1 MLRSQQLDT
10 VLTSE
15 ELRLAALSA
24 SAKRGKWVARRRV
37 FRRWL
42 AWVTWTFV
50 LPVIGLVAVIACLL
64 GLAFWQYMGH
74 DAAYAATQKW
84 VQQEFG
90 NFQANNINS
99 NSNSNG
105 NSNPPNSRPD
115 NTSMINLTV
124 EATPDLMLDHHL
136 TTKPSLDLNSQN
148 QNLKG
153 QQP

>member
-1 MLRSQQLDT
+1 MQRLSALRSQQPDI

-24 SAKRGKWVARRRV
+24 SAKRGKWVARRRL

-42 AWVTWTFV
+42 AWLTWTFV
-50 LPVIGLVAVIACLL
+50 LPIIGLVAVIASLL
-64 GLAFWQYMGH
+64 ALAFWQYMGH
-74 DAAYAATQKW
+74 DAAYTAAQKW

-90 NFQANNINS
+90 SFQANTNMTQ
-99 NSNSNG
+99 G
-105 NSNPPNSRPD
+105 RPD
-115 NTSMINLTV
+115 NASMINLTV

-136 TTKPSLDLNSQN
+136 TTKPSLDLNSPN

>member
-1 MLRSQQLDT
+1 MQRLSALRSQQPDI

-24 SAKRGKWVARRRV
+24 SAKRGKWVARRRL

-42 AWVTWTFV
+42 AWLTWNFV
-50 LPVIGLVAVIACLL
+50 LPIIGLVAVFTCLL

-74 DAAYAATQKW
+74 DAAYVAAQKW

-90 NFQANNINS
+90 SFQNSS
-99 NSNSNG
+99 NSNMTQG
-105 NSNPPNSRPD
+105 RPD
-115 NTSMINLTV
+115 NASMINLTV
-124 EATPDLMLDHHL
+124 EATPELMLDHHL
-136 TTKPSLDLNSQN
+136 TTKPSLDLNSPN

>member
-1 MLRSQQLDT
+1 MQRSSALQSQQPDT

-15 ELRLAALSA
+15 DLRLAALSA

-50 LPVIGLVAVIACLL
+50 LPIIGLVAVFACLL

-74 DAAYAATQKW
+74 GAAYVAAQKW

-90 NFQANNINS
+90 SFQANS
-99 NSNSNG
+99 NSNTTQG
-105 NSNPPNSRPD
+105 RPD

-136 TTKPSLDLNSQN
+136 TTKPSLDLNSPN

>member
-1 MLRSQQLDT
+1 MLRSQQPDT

-42 AWVTWTFV
+42 AWVSWTFV
-50 LPVIGLVAVIACLL
+50 LPVVGLASVVACLL

-74 DAAYAATQKW
+74 DATYKAAQQW

-90 NFQANNINS
+90 SFASSDTMAGQCIPE
-99 NSNSNG
+99 G
-105 NSNPPNSRPD
+105 
-115 NTSMINLTV
+115 TSLITLTH
-124 EATPDLMLDHHL
+124 EATPVLQIDRHL
-136 TTKPSLDLNSQN
+136 SAKTDNTTTAPNATTGNST
-148 QNLKG
+148 
-153 QQP
+153 P